1 MFRFF
6 VTAWILFAVIAP
18 QAWAMSLA
26 DAYASIPHRRTPY
39 SVASSGATRPQ
50 AEALARLF
58 ELSDQA
64 MVLRVRGLAA
74 LHSRDL
80 ASLRDVLQD
89 YRGPLDIL
97 QKAPVPPEMQ
107 QVQSLVL
114 LAVRQHKIFFE
125 SKLAAGV
132 SDAVFTPVVYQASG
146 NLRRAYSL
154 LMEAFPKESPRNRQA
169 FFDHLCALDFI

>member
-1 MFRFF
+1 MCRLFLT
-6 VTAWILFAVIAP
+6 VWILFAVVAP
-18 QAWAMSLA
+18 QTWAMGLD

-39 SVASSGATRPQ
+39 SVASSAATRPQ
-50 AEALARLF
+50 TEALARLF

-74 LHSRDL
+74 VRSRDL

-89 YRGPLDIL
+89 YRGPLDML
-97 QKAPVPPEMQ
+97 QKAPVAPEVQ

-114 LAVRQHKIFFE
+114 LAVRQHKAFFE
-125 SKLAAGV
+125 TKLAAGV
-132 SDAVFTPVVYQASG
+132 RDAVFTPVVYQASG
-146 NLRRAYSL
+146 NLRQAYSL
-154 LMEAFPKESPRNRQA
+154 LMAVFPKESPSNRQA